1 MSNPTRAPTK
11 EEVREYYEQNNVSLK
26 ECANHFGISENTV
39 KSWKKR
45 DKAKGDD
52 WVHLIDSSGAPKGA
66 EGKSKKQLIN
76 KAKSMVIQG
85 ATIKEAS
92 EKTGVKESTLQNY
105 SSKENWIEQQERFL
119 KNVYGK
125 LQEEEGEKHIQRRK
139 EAIDYLNYIQKKT
152 MAKLSNGNLDKK
164 DAEIFNT
171 VVNIVQKTI
180 DGQAQ
185 LLGIPEMRL
194 NIKRDTK
201 ETEKLIEEKGWF
213 KAIGINERKNILAKM
228 RGIKK

>member
-26 ECANHFGISENTV
+26 ECANHFVISENTV

-76 KAKSMVIQG
+76 KAKSIVIQG
-85 ATIKEAS
+85 GTIKEAS

-119 KNVYGK
+119 KNVYGR

-152 MAKLSNGNLDKK
+152 MAKLSNGDLDKK

-180 DGQAQ
+180 EGQAQ

-194 NIKRDTK
+194 NIKKDTDNK
-201 ETEKLIEEKGWF
+201 DIPTS
-213 KAIGINERKNILAKM
+213 NDRKIT
-228 RGIKK
+228 IKVVK

>member
-152 MAKLSNGNLDKK
+152 MAKLSNGDLDKK

-180 DGQAQ
+180 EGQAQ

-201 ETEKLIEEKGWF
+201 ETEKTED
-213 KAIGINERKNILAKM
+213 
-228 RGIKK
+228 KKPIFIAGGGELED

>member
-45 DKAKGDD
+45 DKAKGDE

-119 KNVYGK
+119 KNVYGR

-152 MAKLSNGNLDKK
+152 MAKLSNGDLDKK

-180 DGQAQ
+180 EGQAQ

-201 ETEKLIEEKGWF
+201 ETEKIED
-213 KAIGINERKNILAKM
+213 
-228 RGIKK
+228 KKPIFIAGCGELED

>member
-152 MAKLSNGNLDKK
+152 MAKLSNGDLDKK

-180 DGQAQ
+180 EGQAQ

-201 ETEKLIEEKGWF
+201 ENEKIED
-213 KAIGINERKNILAKM
+213 
-228 RGIKK
+228 KKPIFIAGGGELED

>member
-119 KNVYGK
+119 KMYMESSK
-125 LQEEEGEKHIQRRK
+125 RKKEKSIYKGEKKLLIILTIFKRK
-139 EAIDYLNYIQKKT
+139 LWPSYLMAI
-152 MAKLSNGNLDKK
+152 
-164 DAEIFNT
+164 
-171 VVNIVQKTI
+171 
-180 DGQAQ
+180 
-185 LLGIPEMRL
+185 
-194 NIKRDTK
+194 
-201 ETEKLIEEKGWF
+201 
-213 KAIGINERKNILAKM
+213 
-228 RGIKK
+228 

>member
-52 WVHLIDSSGAPKGA
+52 WVHLIDSLGAPKGA

-76 KAKSMVIQG
+76 KAKSIVIQG
-85 ATIKEAS
+85 GTIKEAS
-92 EKTGVKESTLQNY
+92 NQTGLSESTLKNY
-105 SSKENWIEQQERFL
+105 SSNENWIEQQERFL
-119 KNVYGK
+119 KNVYGR

-152 MAKLSNGNLDKK
+152 MAKLSNGDLDKK

-180 DGQAQ
+180 EGQAQ

-194 NIKRDTK
+194 NIKKDTDNK
-201 ETEKLIEEKGWF
+201 DIPTS
-213 KAIGINERKNILAKM
+213 NDRKIT
-228 RGIKK
+228 IKVVK

>member
-76 KAKSMVIQG
+76 KAKSIVIQG
-85 ATIKEAS
+85 GTIKEAS
-92 EKTGVKESTLQNY
+92 NQTGLSESTLKNY
-105 SSKENWIEQQERFL
+105 SSNENWIEQQERFL
-119 KNVYGK
+119 KNVYGR

-152 MAKLSNGNLDKK
+152 MAKLSNGDLDKK

-180 DGQAQ
+180 EGQAQ

-201 ETEKLIEEKGWF
+201 ETEKIED
-213 KAIGINERKNILAKM
+213 
-228 RGIKK
+228 KKPIFIAGGGELED

>member
-11 EEVREYYEQNNVSLK
+11 EEVREYYEQNNISLK

-76 KAKSMVIQG
+76 KAKSIVIQG
-85 ATIKEAS
+85 GTIKEAS
-92 EKTGVKESTLQNY
+92 NQTGLSESTLKNY
-105 SSKENWIEQQERFL
+105 SSNENWIEQQERFL
-119 KNVYGK
+119 KNVYGR

-152 MAKLSNGNLDKK
+152 MAKLSNGDLDKK

-180 DGQAQ
+180 EGQAQ

-194 NIKRDTK
+194 NIKKDTDNK
-201 ETEKLIEEKGWF
+201 DIPTS
-213 KAIGINERKNILAKM
+213 NDRKIT
-228 RGIKK
+228 IKVVK

>member
-66 EGKSKKQLIN
+66 DGKSKKQLIN

-119 KNVYGK
+119 KNVYGR

-152 MAKLSNGNLDKK
+152 MAKLSNGDLDKK

-180 DGQAQ
+180 ESQAQ

-201 ETEKLIEEKGWF
+201 ETEKIED
-213 KAIGINERKNILAKM
+213 
-228 RGIKK
+228 KKPIFIAGGGELED

>member
-11 EEVREYYEQNNVSLK
+11 EEVREYYEQNNISLK

-119 KNVYGK
+119 KNVYGR
-125 LQEEEGEKHIQRRK
+125 LQ

-152 MAKLSNGNLDKK
+152 MAKLSNGDLDKK

-180 DGQAQ
+180 ESQAQ

-201 ETEKLIEEKGWF
+201 ETEKIED
-213 KAIGINERKNILAKM
+213 
-228 RGIKK
+228 KKPIFIAGGGELED

>member
-85 ATIKEAS
+85 VTIKEAS

-152 MAKLSNGNLDKK
+152 MAKLSNGDLDKK

-180 DGQAQ
+180 EGQAQ

-194 NIKRDTK
+194 NIKKDTDNK
-201 ETEKLIEEKGWF
+201 DIPTS
-213 KAIGINERKNILAKM
+213 NDRKIT
-228 RGIKK
+228 IKVVK

>member
-152 MAKLSNGNLDKK
+152 MAKLSNGDLDKK

-180 DGQAQ
+180 EGQAQ
-185 LLGIPEMRL
+185 LFGIPEMRL

-201 ETEKLIEEKGWF
+201 ETEKIED
-213 KAIGINERKNILAKM
+213 
-228 RGIKK
+228 KKPIFIAGGGELED

>member
-76 KAKSMVIQG
+76 KAKSIVIQG
-85 ATIKEAS
+85 GTIKEAS
-92 EKTGVKESTLQNY
+92 NQTGLSESTLKNY
-105 SSKENWIEQQERFL
+105 SSNENWIEQQERFL
-119 KNVYGK
+119 KNVYGR

-152 MAKLSNGNLDKK
+152 MAKLSNGDLDKK

-180 DGQAQ
+180 EEQAQ

-194 NIKRDTK
+194 NIKKDTDNK
-201 ETEKLIEEKGWF
+201 DIPTS
-213 KAIGINERKNILAKM
+213 NDRKIT
-228 RGIKK
+228 IKVVK

>member
-26 ECANHFGISENTV
+26 ECANHFGIAENTV

-152 MAKLSNGNLDKK
+152 MAKLSNGDLDKK

-180 DGQAQ
+180 EGQAQ

-194 NIKRDTK
+194 NIKKDTDNK
-201 ETEKLIEEKGWF
+201 DIPTS
-213 KAIGINERKNILAKM
+213 NDRKIT
-228 RGIKK
+228 IKVVK

>member
-26 ECANHFGISENTV
+26 ECANRFGISENTV

-119 KNVYGK
+119 KNVYGR

-152 MAKLSNGNLDKK
+152 MAKLSNGDLDKK

-180 DGQAQ
+180 EGQAQ

-201 ETEKLIEEKGWF
+201 ETEKIED
-213 KAIGINERKNILAKM
+213 
-228 RGIKK
+228 KKPIFIAGGGELED

>member
-119 KNVYGK
+119 KNVYGR

-152 MAKLSNGNLDKK
+152 MAKLSNSDLDKK

-180 DGQAQ
+180 KGQAQ

-201 ETEKLIEEKGWF
+201 ETEKIED
-213 KAIGINERKNILAKM
+213 
-228 RGIKK
+228 KKPIFIAGGGELED

>member
-45 DKAKGDD
+45 DKSKGDD

-76 KAKSMVIQG
+76 KAKSIVIQG
-85 ATIKEAS
+85 GTIKEAS
-92 EKTGVKESTLQNY
+92 NQTGLSESTLKNY
-105 SSKENWIEQQERFL
+105 SSNENWIEQQERFL
-119 KNVYGK
+119 KNVYGR

-152 MAKLSNGNLDKK
+152 MAKLSNGDLDKK

-180 DGQAQ
+180 EGQAQ

-194 NIKRDTK
+194 NIKKDTDNK
-201 ETEKLIEEKGWF
+201 DIPTS
-213 KAIGINERKNILAKM
+213 NDRKIT
-228 RGIKK
+228 IKVVK

>member
-1 MSNPTRAPTK
+1 MILLSNPTRAPTK

-119 KNVYGK
+119 KNVYGR
-125 LQEEEGEKHIQRRK
+125 LQEEEE
-139 EAIDYLNYIQKKT
+139 YL
-152 MAKLSNGNLDKK
+152 KK
-164 DAEIFNT
+164 DCDYRFISYGTIRLIAKNEKTRVQELKINFKVKRNFKYILEKYIKEKA
-171 VVNIVQKTI
+171 NISVSAANISKQDI
-180 DGQAQ
+180 VD
-185 LLGIPEMRL
+185 LIYDNYPELRA
-194 NIKRDTK
+194 N
-201 ETEKLIEEKGWF
+201 
-213 KAIGINERKNILAKM
+213 
-228 RGIKK
+228 

>member
-45 DKAKGDD
+45 DKAKSDD

-76 KAKSMVIQG
+76 KAKSMVIRG

-152 MAKLSNGNLDKK
+152 MAKLSNGDLDKK

-180 DGQAQ
+180 EGQAQ

-194 NIKRDTK
+194 NIKKDTDNK
-201 ETEKLIEEKGWF
+201 DIPTS
-213 KAIGINERKNILAKM
+213 NDRKIT
-228 RGIKK
+228 IKVVK

>member
-119 KNVYGK
+119 KNVYGR
-125 LQEEEGEKHIQRRK
+125 LQDEEGEKHIQRRK

-152 MAKLSNGNLDKK
+152 MVKLSNGDLDKK

-180 DGQAQ
+180 EGQAQ

-201 ETEKLIEEKGWF
+201 ETEKIED
-213 KAIGINERKNILAKM
+213 
-228 RGIKK
+228 KKPIFIAGGGELED

>member
-26 ECANHFGISENTV
+26 ECANHFRISENTV

-52 WVHLIDSSGAPKGA
+52 WVHLIDSSGAQ
-66 EGKSKKQLIN
+66 GKSKKQLIN

-119 KNVYGK
+119 KNVYGR

-152 MAKLSNGNLDKK
+152 MAKLSNGDLDKK

-180 DGQAQ
+180 EGQAQ

-194 NIKRDTK
+194 NIKKDTDNK
-201 ETEKLIEEKGWF
+201 DIPTS
-213 KAIGINERKNILAKM
+213 NDRKIT
-228 RGIKK
+228 IKVVK

>member
-85 ATIKEAS
+85 ATMKEAS
-92 EKTGVKESTLQNY
+92 EKIGVKESTLQNY

-152 MAKLSNGNLDKK
+152 MAKLSNGDLDKK

-180 DGQAQ
+180 EGQAQ

-201 ETEKLIEEKGWF
+201 ETEKIED
-213 KAIGINERKNILAKM
+213 
-228 RGIKK
+228 KKPIFIAGGGELED

>member
-76 KAKSMVIQG
+76 KAKSIVIQG
-85 ATIKEAS
+85 GTIKEAS
-92 EKTGVKESTLQNY
+92 NQTGLSESTLKNY
-105 SSKENWIEQQERFL
+105 SSNENWIEQQKRFL
-119 KNVYGK
+119 KNVYGR

-152 MAKLSNGNLDKK
+152 MAKLSNGDLDKK

-180 DGQAQ
+180 EGQAQ

-194 NIKRDTK
+194 NIKKDTDNK
-201 ETEKLIEEKGWF
+201 DIPTS
-213 KAIGINERKNILAKM
+213 NDRKIT
-228 RGIKK
+228 IKVVK

>member
-11 EEVREYYEQNNVSLK
+11 EEVREYYEQNNISLK

-66 EGKSKKQLIN
+66 DGKSKKQLIN

-119 KNVYGK
+119 KNVYGR

-152 MAKLSNGNLDKK
+152 MAKLSNGDLDKK

-180 DGQAQ
+180 ESQAQ

-201 ETEKLIEEKGWF
+201 ETEKIED
-213 KAIGINERKNILAKM
+213 
-228 RGIKK
+228 KKPIFIAGGGELED

>member
-76 KAKSMVIQG
+76 KAKSIVIQG

-119 KNVYGK
+119 KNVYGR

-152 MAKLSNGNLDKK
+152 MAKLSNGDLDKK

-180 DGQAQ
+180 EGQAQ

-194 NIKRDTK
+194 NIKKDTDNK
-201 ETEKLIEEKGWF
+201 DIPTSNDREIT
-213 KAIGINERKNILAKM
+213 
-228 RGIKK
+228 IKVVK

>member
-26 ECANHFGISENTV
+26 ECANHFRISENTV

-119 KNVYGK
+119 KNVYGR

-152 MAKLSNGNLDKK
+152 MAKLSNGDLDKK

-180 DGQAQ
+180 EGQAQ

-201 ETEKLIEEKGWF
+201 ETEKIED
-213 KAIGINERKNILAKM
+213 
-228 RGIKK
+228 KKPIFIAGGGELED